1 MRGLALGSAF
11 LLPAPACAASGAPV
25 PGPIWSLPFIG
36 VLLSIALMPIFAPRF
51 WHRRMGSVA
60 LGWSAALLVPL
71 AFTSGIHTAAEAAW
85 HAILIEYLPFVTLL
99 LALYTAAGGILVR
112 GGPIGSPAGNTGL
125 LVIGTMLAGVMGTT
139 GAAMVLIHPLLHA
152 NAHRTRKT
160 HLVVFFIAL
169 VANAG
174 GATTPLGDPPL
185 YLGFLHGVPFFW
197 PVTHLAAPLIV
208 LAIPLLIAFFW
219 LDRRLAAADPSPGR
233 RERFHVR
240 GLPNIA
246 LIAVAVATVLVTGM
260 WRPGEVVLL
269 GQTVGIARLTGD
281 AVFLAVTLASIAVT
295 PRAVRQ
301 GNMFSW
307 HPMAEVATLFAAIFI
322 TIGPVLAML
331 EAGLEGPLA
340 PVLRLT
346 ANASGEP
353 LPLAYF
359 WLTGLL
365 SAFLDNAPT
374 YLVFF
379 ELAGGDPVYL
389 TGPLNHV
396 LTAISAG
403 AVFFGA
409 LTYIGNA
416 PNMMLRAIA
425 SHRGVRMP
433 GFFGYMGLSAILL
446 LPGFLLLS
454 WVFFR

>member
-1 MRGLALGSAF
+1 
-11 LLPAPACAASGAPV
+11 
-25 PGPIWSLPFIG
+25 
-36 VLLSIALMPIFAPRF
+36 
-51 WHRRMGSVA
+51 
-60 LGWSAALLVPL
+60 
-71 AFTSGIHTAAEAAW
+71 
-85 HAILIEYLPFVTLL
+85 
-99 LALYTAAGGILVR
+99 
-112 GGPIGSPAGNTGL
+112 
-125 LVIGTMLAGVMGTT
+125 
-139 GAAMVLIHPLLHA
+139 LLHA
-152 NAHRTRKT
+152 NAHRTRRT